1 MERRRRLERVSEGYG
16 EAAWRRRGSERIR
29 GRRRLYAMRK
39 IGGCQYYQWKDEM
52 LDTGVR
58 THLAL
63 APIHAG
69 HLQAVA
75 PLGGFPTAAPQA
87 IMQDRAAGVVGN
99 AQVDI
104 RVM

>member
-1 MERRRRLERVSEGYG
+1 
-16 EAAWRRRGSERIR
+16 
-29 GRRRLYAMRK
+29 
-39 IGGCQYYQWKDEM
+39 M